1 MDLAKVLIA
10 RSIRL
15 FDLEEINPRGKKI
28 EAAYQAIKDRYHFT
42 QSPLEGAQKGVK
54 FTGGRFNPGEG
65 DVDIELDFYADGIV
79 ATSRSDTND
88 TDKFL
93 DDLFGFIREQFG
105 LGNESYVLKMKRNY
119 RSDLVVHAPLIHLSR
134 AQSPLV
140 PLGKRIAQ
148 EMHLEPDDV
157 EPQAIIF
164 GSEGRNTV
172 FPFERRANVPYSE
185 HKYYSSAQVPTSEHW
200 ALLQEFEVLL
210 TAASQLSSTT

>member
-42 QSPLEGAQKGVK
+42 QSPLEGAQK
-54 FTGGRFNPGEG
+54 GGRFNPGEG

-105 LGNESYVLKMKRNY
+105 LGNES
-119 RSDLVVHAPLIHLSR
+119 
-134 AQSPLV
+134 
-140 PLGKRIAQ
+140 
-148 EMHLEPDDV
+148 
-157 EPQAIIF
+157 
-164 GSEGRNTV
+164 
-172 FPFERRANVPYSE
+172 
-185 HKYYSSAQVPTSEHW
+185 
-200 ALLQEFEVLL
+200 
-210 TAASQLSSTT
+210 

>member
-79 ATSRSDTND
+79 ATSRSDTQRSRCSYAFD
-88 TDKFL
+88 SSFQGPESTCSTW
-93 DDLFGFIREQFG
+93 EAHCP
-105 LGNESYVLKMKRNY
+105 GN
-119 RSDLVVHAPLIHLSR
+119 AP
-134 AQSPLV
+134 
-140 PLGKRIAQ
+140 
-148 EMHLEPDDV
+148 
-157 EPQAIIF
+157 
-164 GSEGRNTV
+164 
-172 FPFERRANVPYSE
+172 
-185 HKYYSSAQVPTSEHW
+185 
-200 ALLQEFEVLL
+200 
-210 TAASQLSSTT
+210 